1 MSGYQRK
8 VKFLMQMVIDS
19 LHGKDL
25 EEVIAEGS
33 KLLAGVPSLSGS
45 GVSADAPQAAEA
57 AAETK
62 AESKPVVEE
71 EEDDSDA
78 DMGLGLFDD

>member
-1 MSGYQRK
+1 
-8 VKFLMQMVIDS
+8 MVIDS

-33 KLLAGVPSLSGS
+33 KLLAGVPSLVSG
-45 GVSADAPQAAEA
+45 GPPIAVPAGEA
-57 AAETK
+57 AAEV
-62 AESKPVVEE
+62 KPEAKPAVVESE
-71 EEDDSDA
+71 EDSDA